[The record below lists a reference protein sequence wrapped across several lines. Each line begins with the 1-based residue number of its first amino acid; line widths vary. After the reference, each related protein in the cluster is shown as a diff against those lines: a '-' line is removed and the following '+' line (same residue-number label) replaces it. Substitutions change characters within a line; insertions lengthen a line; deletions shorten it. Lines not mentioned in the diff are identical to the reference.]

1 MKITIQKLTGEEL
14 ESMGVFKWPIWSC
27 EISEFPWSYPV
38 QETCYLLEGQVE
50 VTTDLETVTF
60 SMGDF
65 VVFPA
70 GLSCT
75 WKVLQ
80 AVKKHYSM
88 G

>member
-1 MKITIQKLTGEEL
+1 MKITLQKLTVEVL
-14 ESMGVFKWPIWSC
+14 ESMGVFEWPIWSC
-27 EISEFPWSYPV
+27 EISEFTWSYSV

-50 VTTDLETVTF
+50 VTTNLETVTF
-60 SMGDF
+60 GAGDF
-65 VVFPA
+65 VVFPS

>member
-1 MKITIQKLTGEEL
+1 MKITLQKLTVEVL
-14 ESMGVFKWPIWSC
+14 ESMGVFEWPIWSC
-27 EISEFPWSYPV
+27 EISEFPWSYSV
-38 QETCYLLEGQVE
+38 QETCYLLEGQVK
-50 VTTDLETVTF
+50 VTTDLEIVTF
-60 SMGDF
+60 GAGDF

-70 GLSCT
+70 SLSCT